1 MELELRKILYLPK
14 KEGFFNFT
22 EILGR
27 QPDTVDPLFKKFFS
41 LVGARYTAP
50 GLEYWVHTIKNMSS
64 VLDVPLVSQNEAP
77 NLCSVMNTIGPS
89 GLLVIPYRSEETE
102 VIFGRTTIDEVEFVL
117 LVKHEYKHGHDQIH
131 CHAHPAWEWKNNKST
146 LITRKN

>member
-27 QPDTVDPLFKKFFS
+27 QPDVVDPLFKKFFS
-41 LVGARYTAP
+41 LVGVRYTAP

-77 NLCSVMNTIGPS
+77 NLCSVMHTMGPS

-102 VIFGRTTIDEVEFVL
+102 VIFGRTTIDEIEFVL
-117 LVKHEYKHGHDQIH
+117 LVKHEYKNGNDKIY
-131 CHAHPAWEWKNNKST
+131 CHARPAWEWKNNKST